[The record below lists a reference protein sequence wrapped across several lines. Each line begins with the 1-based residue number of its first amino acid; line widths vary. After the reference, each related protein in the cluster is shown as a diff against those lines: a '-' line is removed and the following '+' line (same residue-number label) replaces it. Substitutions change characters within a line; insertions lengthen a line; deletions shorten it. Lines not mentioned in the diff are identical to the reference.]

1 MGNDNKQPQIERIAI
16 WRVHSSHRASM
27 HRMAVLLSALA
38 ICQFIAWAISAGSN
52 GIGIPHYLPGHM
64 LMETVS
70 IVIAMMVFAVGW
82 NSNLGKTSGN
92 LVFLACGFFVVGWM
106 DFLHA
111 ASYAGMP
118 DFLSHNDSEKHLY
131 FWLSA
136 RFAAAITL
144 LLVTLRSWQ
153 RLMTVFTKYL
163 IFSALLLLTAI
174 VNWMVIHYQDWLP
187 HLFIPGQGLTSLKIN
202 LEYLLIAINL
212 TTMATLWIKM
222 RKPQPFNA
230 ALLFSAV
237 SVTAMS
243 ELFFTLY
250 TSMNGIYN
258 VLGHIYKVISYLVIY
273 RAVVVESVDRPFLQ
287 LMRARKNLAL
297 AVEASATGMIM
308 VDERGHITLTN
319 AQADIMFGYEADAL
333 IGQSIQVLVPDAY
346 RKNHEKLVQ
355 GYLQNPVKR
364 QHSEG
369 RELIGKHKSGHQFRV
384 EIGLTPISDDEGHY
398 VIASVLDVTM
408 RVEHERRINQ
418 LINFDPLTGLPNR
431 NLLHD
436 RVTRAI
442 QAAARSQTHVAVLFM
457 DLDNFK
463 NVNDSLGH
471 SLGDNLLIEVGKRL
485 TAVVRES
492 DTVARIGGDEFVIVL
507 ADADT
512 RGTAT
517 VATKLLESVSQ
528 PYQIGIHTLTA
539 TSSIG
544 IAMYPENGAEYSV
557 LYQHADTAMY
567 RAKHEGRNGY
577 RFFTEEMRTHI
588 KRMLALESA
597 MCQALEQAQFYLHYQ
612 PQLSIDGHRV
622 VGVEALL
629 RWHHPVLG
637 HISPAEFIPLAESN
651 GQINPIGAWV
661 LRTAVRQLRSWMDAG
676 MPPVVMA
683 VNLSV
688 VQFQNPDLPTLISEI
703 LSEEQLPPEYLELEL
718 TESVAMG
725 EPQRAIEIM
734 DNLHSRGVRMSID
747 DFGTG
752 YSSLSYLKKFK
763 IYKLKIDQSFVRDIA
778 IDADDRAIVKTIV
791 QMAHSVGLITIAE
804 GVETSAQ
811 WEFLSQNGC
820 DEVQGYLF
828 SRPLPTDQ
836 IPEFV
841 RKIEAQRE
849 IEVTDALELSEQRE
863 I

>member
-1 MGNDNKQPQIERIAI
+1 M
-16 WRVHSSHRASM
+16 
-27 HRMAVLLSALA
+27 
-38 ICQFIAWAISAGSN
+38 
-52 GIGIPHYLPGHM
+52 
-64 LMETVS
+64 
-70 IVIAMMVFAVGW
+70 
-82 NSNLGKTSGN
+82 
-92 LVFLACGFFVVGWM
+92 
-106 DFLHA
+106 
-111 ASYAGMP
+111 
-118 DFLSHNDSEKHLY
+118 
-131 FWLSA
+131 
-136 RFAAAITL
+136 
-144 LLVTLRSWQ
+144 
-153 RLMTVFTKYL
+153 
-163 IFSALLLLTAI
+163 
-174 VNWMVIHYQDWLP
+174 
-187 HLFIPGQGLTSLKIN
+187 
-202 LEYLLIAINL
+202 
-212 TTMATLWIKM
+212 
-222 RKPQPFNA
+222 
-230 ALLFSAV
+230 
-237 SVTAMS
+237 
-243 ELFFTLY
+243 
-250 TSMNGIYN
+250 
-258 VLGHIYKVISYLVIY
+258 
-273 RAVVVESVDRPFLQ
+273 
-287 LMRARKNLAL
+287 
-297 AVEASATGMIM
+297 
-308 VDERGHITLTN
+308 
-319 AQADIMFGYEADAL
+319 
-333 IGQSIQVLVPDAY
+333 
-346 RKNHEKLVQ
+346 
-355 GYLQNPVKR
+355 
-364 QHSEG
+364 
-369 RELIGKHKSGHQFRV
+369 
-384 EIGLTPISDDEGHY
+384 
-398 VIASVLDVTM
+398 
-408 RVEHERRINQ
+408 
-418 LINFDPLTGLPNR
+418 
-431 NLLHD
+431 
-436 RVTRAI
+436 
-442 QAAARSQTHVAVLFM
+442 
-457 DLDNFK
+457 
-463 NVNDSLGH
+463 
-471 SLGDNLLIEVGKRL
+471 LIEVGKRL

-597 MCQALEQAQFYLHYQ
+597 MSQALEQAQFYLHYQ

-811 WEFLSQNGC
+811 WEFLNQNGC

-836 IPEFV
+836 IPELV

-849 IEVTDALELSEQRE
+849 IEVTNALELSEQRE